1 MAADV
6 EGAAYTISTICKVAE
21 DFSEADKNPKGFSS
35 KYERNF
41 TVSSKLEA
49 KT

>member
-1 MAADV
+1 MSKERLTRFQRFA
-6 EGAAYTISTICKVAE
+6 KLLKM
-21 DFSEADKNPKGFSS
+21 FSEADKNPKGFSS

-41 TVSSKLEA
+41 TFSSKLEA